1 MAGSFEHKDRAMK
14 RQWREILHHLEMSD
28 ARFHHVC
35 HLARDEYDEAV
46 ENREKRKA
54 KALEKEQQ
62 LLSDIGRMRHCLK
75 AAGWTAPTGEAGESG
90 LATQAN
96 EASSPFDYEAITR
109 RLAG

>member
-35 HLARDEYDEAV
+35 RLAREEYDEAV
-46 ENREKRKA
+46 ENRERRKA
-54 KALEKEQQ
+54 RGLEKEQQ
-62 LLSDIGRMRHCLK
+62 LLSDIGRMRHGLK
-75 AAGWTAPTGEAGESG
+75 AAGWTAPTGETGERG
-90 LATQAN
+90 LAA
-96 EASSPFDYEAITR
+96 EAREDGPPFDYEAITR